1 MRTRIESR
9 VFQTRIRP
17 FFCLGGTR
25 TRTLTGTGRTS
36 RGLRRFLDGAAES
49 AAARLREERPVRL
62 ERVRLAR
69 RRRHEPAVVE
79 TKAVSSGGFEPK
91 PLGFAHARL
100 FQPDPRAVLGVPS
113 PRRARDILVLGESLR
128 LSVFVFESLRIS
140 RPFVASV
147 VRELGTLAREVSL
160 LAAPETPGVARCFL
174 LRAVPSKPAPQMRA
188 VVRDVPAD
196 GVHQAGHRA
205 PPVAHHLRKGL
216 ALFQGALLGAAERL
230 QAPARASVADAPRRA
245 RGEQSVGRRRE
256 MTLRVRLTLLG
267 SRLVSL
273 EPVAPVRPV
282 RVELA
287 LGSHRRGALGR
298 LLARALRRRSGVASL
313 RGILPERRPGGH
325 PGLAG
330 ARGARRGGRAR
341 GFQGNTIA
349 AGGVSEVRRRPLASV
364 PVVVRG
370 VIGRRPAATAVA
382 FFGILPLL
390 LLLLLVPL
398 LIPLGLPSQLP
409 LGVRLA
415 HDGHPGQH
423 RGARGPNA
431 RVRVQAP
438 TRLPLN
444 DYNFAK
450 RPSPP
455 RNLTCSLL
463 SWTSTLR
470 SERARSSG
478 GTDAHDGGGRRR

>member
-25 TRTLTGTGRTS
+25 TRTLTGTRTTS

-205 PPVAHHLRKGL
+205 PPVAHHLRQGL
-216 ALFQGALLGAAERL
+216 ALLQGALLSAAERL
-230 QAPARASVADAPRRA
+230 QAPARAAVADAPRRA
-245 RGEQSVGRRRE
+245 RGEQSVGRRLE
-256 MTLRVRLTLLG
+256 MTLFVRPALG

-341 GFQGNTIA
+341 DFQGNAIA

-431 RVRVQAP
+431 RVRVQARRAS
-438 TRLPLN
+438 TRN

-450 RPSPP
+450 RPSPDEIS
-455 RNLTCSLL
+455 RVRFCRGRQL
-463 SWTSTLR
+463 SDLN
-470 SERARSSG
+470 ARVCGG